1 MEDKKPK
8 LRFNGFNEDWKKKRL
23 DEIIQ
28 LNSGMDY
35 KHLEDGDIPVYGTG
49 GYMLNVNKALSYNE
63 DAIGIGR
70 KGTIDKPFILKAP
83 FWTVDT
89 LFYAIPK
96 KENDLQFCNCL
107 FQKVDWRKHDES
119 TGVPSLSKNIINA
132 VEVNSTLNFTEQKK
146 IGEFFEELDELI
158 CAKEQ
163 EVEKLKQIKA
173 ALLDKMFPNDESDKS
188 NRGGYNEVIYS
199 VLQNSGFLCGGDNPN
214 IPYIRFRGFTE
225 PWERKTI
232 KELMQFPLD
241 YGLNIAAKKYD
252 GRRKYLRITDIDED
266 TRIFVKKDITSPN
279 LENIPS
285 CYQLS
290 EGDIVFA
297 RTGASVGKT
306 YLYNKMDGEVY
317 FAGFLIRG
325 KIKIENDPY
334 FIFTNTL
341 TEEYAKFIKVT
352 SQRTGQPGV
361 NALEY
366 ENYSFLVP
374 RENAEQKQIGNF
386 FREQD
391 ETIQN
396 AQYQIIKLRN
406 MKQACL
412 QKMFA

>member
-173 ALLDKMFPNDESDKS
+173 ALLDKMFPNDEPDKS

-199 VLQNSGFLCGGDNPN
+199 ILQNSSFVCGGNNPN

-386 FREQD
+386 FRGQD

>member
-199 VLQNSGFLCGGDNPN
+199 VLQNSGFVCGGDNPN

>member
-188 NRGGYNEVIYS
+188 NRWGYNEVIYS
-199 VLQNSGFLCGGDNPN
+199 VLQNSGFVCGGDNPN

>member
-1 MEDKKPK
+1 MENKKPK
-8 LRFNGFNEDWKKKRL
+8 LRFNGYEEDWKKKRL

-96 KENDLQFCNCL
+96 KDNDLQFCNCL

-158 CAKEQ
+158 CAKEL
-163 EVEKLKQIKA
+163 ELEKLKQIKA
-173 ALLDKMFPNDESDKS
+173 ALLDKMFPNNESDKS

-199 VLQNSGFLCGGDNPN
+199 VLQNSSFVCGGDNPN
-214 IPYIRFRGFTE
+214 IPYIRFRGFTK

>member
-188 NRGGYNEVIYS
+188 NRGGCNEVIYS
-199 VLQNSGFLCGGDNPN
+199 ALQNGRFVCGGDNPN

-232 KELMQFPLD
+232 KELMRFPLD

>member
-188 NRGGYNEVIYS
+188 NWGGCNEVIYS
-199 VLQNSGFLCGGDNPN
+199 ILQNSGFVYGGDNPN